1 MKNIKNNIKN
11 DYVYKFLSAFDIT
24 SAIWVLYL
32 GFKGMSLVQ
41 IGLLEGIF
49 HITGFIS
56 EIPTGALADLF
67 GRKRMIVIGR
77 VTSLIS
83 AIIMLFSN
91 SFAGFAIGFILSA
104 WGYNLNSGS
113 EEALIYD
120 TLKVLNKEDEYLKI
134 NGRINLIIEI
144 SQGLAVFIGG
154 ILSQINFSF
163 SYIAAIVV
171 GILSLVASFNFIE
184 IKIEEKYEE
193 EITIVKHFKSSI
205 NILKNNKILLN
216 ILMFF
221 PLIYTFSAI
230 IYFYGQRFLS
240 DLGYSRI
247 NISIIFLFNG
257 ILSSFG
263 AILSNKIYEEFKN
276 RSWLIISIIISFLII
291 LMGCVNKKI
300 SILIFLI
307 IGFLTSI
314 LQPISSKMINSM
326 VESKQR
332 ATIISVESMFYSL
345 MMIILFPICG
355 FVGDVIS
362 LEVSFRVI
370 GFIGMFITSIEIF
383 IMNKKI

>member
-1 MKNIKNNIKN
+1 MKNIKNNIKI
-11 DYVYKFLSAFDIT
+11 DCVYKFISAFDIT

-32 GFKGMSLVQ
+32 GFKGMSLVE

-49 HITGFIS
+49 HVTGFIS

-91 SFAGFAIGFILSA
+91 SFAGFAVGFILSA

-113 EEALIYD
+113 EEALVYD
-120 TLKVLNKEDEYLKI
+120 TLKILNKEDEYLKI

-154 ILSQINFSF
+154 ILSQINFAL
-163 SYIAAIVV
+163 SYITAIVIC
-171 GILSLVASFNFIE
+171 ILSLITSFNFTE
-184 IKIEEKYEE
+184 VSIKEKYEE

-257 ILSSFG
+257 ILSSLG
-263 AILSNKIYEEFKN
+263 AILSNKIYNKFKN

-291 LMGCVNKKI
+291 MMGCVNKKV

-326 VESKQR
+326 VQSKQR

-355 FVGDVIS
+355 FVGDAIS
-362 LEVSFRVI
+362 LGVSFRVI
-370 GFIGMFITSIEIF
+370 GFIGMFVTILEIF